1 MLSSSIKPVERKL
14 FATCIETGTNCCSS
28 WNIIIPKNLREPW
41 KVDNQTWEN
50 QPGFRVMTPQANL
63 FSQYILLLLLF
74 IISIIVLYKLNL
86 IVCHFSHRP
95 KWMAVQAVHMFIET
109 VVMDHLQYFSK
120 IVQYSNRVQMVK
132 SNIIELINNSYY
144 IQLQFMSRS
153 GDLNKRSTLEKIE
166 LVLSQMY
173 SDFLATHKWVA

>member
-1 MLSSSIKPVERKL
+1 
-14 FATCIETGTNCCSS
+14 
-28 WNIIIPKNLREPW
+28 
-41 KVDNQTWEN
+41 
-50 QPGFRVMTPQANL
+50 
-63 FSQYILLLLLF
+63 
-74 IISIIVLYKLNL
+74 
-86 IVCHFSHRP
+86 
-95 KWMAVQAVHMFIET
+95 MAVQAVHMFIET

-173 SDFLATHKWVA
+173 SDFLATHK